1 MTIERKQVVKSGLKK
16 VGKAIWSALPWVCL
30 WIWLT
35 CLLLTPVIHAN
46 ERADL
51 ESQISALEAENTRY
65 EAEIDHLDENVAW
78 LHSLIELEVADV
90 QIQP

>member
-1 MTIERKQVVKSGLKK
+1 
-16 VGKAIWSALPWVCL
+16 VCL

-51 ESQISALEAENTRY
+51 KSQISALEAENARY
-65 EAEIDHLDENVAW
+65 EAEIDRLDENVAW
-78 LHSLIELEVADV
+78 LRSLIEQEDADG